1 MSSLG
6 PDKVLAFLSSSEFEP
21 LQEKDLRHITMKVLF
36 LVSLATAK
44 RISELHAISR
54 IVLSRGHDLVLS
66 YMSSFVA
73 KTETATSPI
82 PRSFLLK
89 SLRDS
94 AGYLEEGIV
103 LCPVRALRVYL
114 QKTESLTRRPR

>member
-1 MSSLG
+1 
-6 PDKVLAFLSSSEFEP
+6 
-21 LQEKDLRHITMKVLF
+21 MKVLF
-36 LVSLATAK
+36 LVSLAMAK

-89 SLRDS
+89 SLRDF

-103 LCPVRALRVYL
+103 LCPVRALRV
-114 QKTESLTRRPR
+114 